1 MKKNIIPIIVFILL
15 ICLVII
21 TFSKNAIN
29 CQDYVIVDY
38 DNSYNKYEGDKKDL
52 KGKTFTKTYNIN
64 HVALSTDDKYIYI
77 TIKEFQKDEIETVK
91 VDKELFKQVEVGDN
105 YEILFKIKDNRIKD
119 NIKSIFYNSEIV
131 KVEKTDRIGLEQLSE
146 QIR

>member
-1 MKKNIIPIIVFILL
+1 MINI
-15 ICLVII
+15 
-21 TFSKNAIN
+21 
-29 CQDYVIVDY
+29 YM
-38 DNSYNKYEGDKKDL
+38 
-52 KGKTFTKTYNIN
+52 
-64 HVALSTDDKYIYI
+64 YI
-77 TIKEFQKDEIETVK
+77 TIREFQKDEIETVK

-131 KVEKTDRIGLEQLSE
+131 KVEKTDKNGLEQLSE

>member
-64 HVALSTDDKYIYI
+64 HVALSTDDKYIY
-77 TIKEFQKDEIETVK
+77 V
-91 VDKELFKQVEVGDN
+91 
-105 YEILFKIKDNRIKD
+105 Y
-119 NIKSIFYNSEIV
+119 YY
-131 KVEKTDRIGLEQLSE
+131 
-146 QIR
+146 